1 MYRRFQR
8 LAAWLTCFA
17 LLAGLLPV
25 TARADTI
32 NSVPYLDER
41 GGQQTADNVTVVDG
55 SNTWNGGWYVV
66 NSNVTISSRI
76 TVSGSVNLILADGYT
91 LTASQGITVA

>member
-25 TARADTI
+25 TAR
-32 NSVPYLDER
+32 
-41 GGQQTADNVTVVDG
+41 VVDG

-66 NSNVTISSRI
+66 NSNVTISSCI